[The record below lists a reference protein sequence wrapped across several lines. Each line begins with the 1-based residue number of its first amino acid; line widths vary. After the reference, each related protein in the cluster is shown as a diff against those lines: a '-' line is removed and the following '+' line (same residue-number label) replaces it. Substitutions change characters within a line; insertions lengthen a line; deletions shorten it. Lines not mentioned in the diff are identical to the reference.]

1 MPFGVLG
8 FVKYN
13 GMYAEEFVI
22 AWIKSEILMPRVL
35 FFKPE
40 NFYYELLKDDF
51 KKLEMEGMKIENSK
65 KNIKKDF

>member
-1 MPFGVLG
+1 MLG

-13 GMYAEEFVI
+13 GMYAEEFVV
-22 AWIKSEILMPRVL
+22 AWIKSEILMPNVL

-40 NFYYELLKDDF
+40 NFYDELLKDEF

-65 KNIKKDF
+65 KRKRKSKSA